1 MKTLWLVT
9 AICAL
14 PLSAAAQDF
23 GQDFG
28 LAGGP
33 AQIQSETLGAAQD
46 FDAGVL
52 QDGNLSANLWQG
64 TSAAW
69 AAKLL
74 ANAPFKSDNPII
86 EDIVRTVI
94 LSGGV
99 PPQANSSAGAQ
110 AYEAARLQAV
120 LAVESGRGG
129 NNGTLDNFLAR
140 NPELARAPLA
150 QVDLALSKGDWQ
162 RACEISDTITTERAL
177 PDWARLRAACH
188 ALRGEL
194 SAADVT
200 RDLLRNSG
208 YENPAYHAQMDAL
221 LSGQEP
227 APETD
232 PADALVSFLASR
244 GKAVDNG
251 LAGAAPVDVGRAA
264 DLAALFI
271 TFKETDLNSIQSAL
285 GNMSFDINRG
295 DLDLNA
301 AIADPSAR
309 ATARLFVLGQS
320 GDAAALDAFLSRA
333 VKAGVNEDVAL
344 SKLTPMIQTLPAQT
358 RASTNLIRYVRA
370 ALLSR
375 DIGSLQQFYAAL
387 PEGGTQARIALI
399 TDALGGGFFGQNMG
413 RDIDT
418 RLAAPLTRSQAL
430 KDVQIAFALGA
441 TLSDETAQVL
451 TTQNLPALSLPA
463 SQLILL
469 DSAVRSNSQ
478 AEVSLLTATLLARP
492 GLNITDKSHLISA
505 LTQAGLP
512 QFAGPIAAE
521 LYFDGLS
528 SAP

>member
-188 ALRGEL
+188 ALR
-194 SAADVT
+194 
-200 RDLLRNSG
+200 
-208 YENPAYHAQMDAL
+208 
-221 LSGQEP
+221 
-227 APETD
+227 
-232 PADALVSFLASR
+232 
-244 GKAVDNG
+244 
-251 LAGAAPVDVGRAA
+251 
-264 DLAALFI
+264 
-271 TFKETDLNSIQSAL
+271 
-285 GNMSFDINRG
+285 
-295 DLDLNA
+295 
-301 AIADPSAR
+301 
-309 ATARLFVLGQS
+309 
-320 GDAAALDAFLSRA
+320 
-333 VKAGVNEDVAL
+333 
-344 SKLTPMIQTLPAQT
+344 
-358 RASTNLIRYVRA
+358 
-370 ALLSR
+370 
-375 DIGSLQQFYAAL
+375 
-387 PEGGTQARIALI
+387 
-399 TDALGGGFFGQNMG
+399 
-413 RDIDT
+413 
-418 RLAAPLTRSQAL
+418 
-430 KDVQIAFALGA
+430 
-441 TLSDETAQVL
+441 
-451 TTQNLPALSLPA
+451 LSL
-463 SQLILL
+463 IH
-469 DSAVRSNSQ
+469 
-478 AEVSLLTATLLARP
+478 
-492 GLNITDKSHLISA
+492 I
-505 LTQAGLP
+505 
-512 QFAGPIAAE
+512 
-521 LYFDGLS
+521 
-528 SAP
+528 